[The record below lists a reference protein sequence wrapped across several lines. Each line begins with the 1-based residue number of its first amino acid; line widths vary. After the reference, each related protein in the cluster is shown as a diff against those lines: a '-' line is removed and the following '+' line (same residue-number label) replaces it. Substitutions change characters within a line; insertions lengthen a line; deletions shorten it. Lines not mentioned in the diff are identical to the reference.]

1 MEWNKGEEN
10 EAGDHDDVITVLV
23 ILKQNMITYQ

>member
-1 MEWNKGEEN
+1 MAWNKGEEN

-23 ILKQNMITYQ
+23 ILKQNIITYQ